1 MKKALFVVAGY
12 SVKEGVD
19 VWSLRIFKKK
29 KAARKYADSLE
40 KDFDFTLFT
49 TGEAQ

>member
-29 KAARKYADSLE
+29 KSGQEVCGKP
-40 KDFDFTLFT
+40 
-49 TGEAQ
+49 